1 MGQNKAINPENI
13 PQNMAKKYVCELCDY
28 NTRNKTNFNTH
39 NLTRKHIVKQNEAIN
54 LENTPKN
61 TAKKYVCELCDYNTI
76 NKKDFNKH
84 NLTRKHITKQNEGI
98 NTVFLCN
105 CGLNFNNRSSL
116 SEHKNKCSQPINY
129 PPNTNL
135 ITPELVIEMLTNNK
149 ELLNDNKEMKQ
160 ILIQQTNTINE
171 LVKNGTNNT
180 INNSNSNNT
189 FNLNFFLNETCKN
202 AINMPDFINSIQL
215 TFHDLM
221 EMGELGYVGA
231 ITKIVTS
238 KLNEL
243 GVTQRPIHCTDKK
256 RDTLHIKENG
266 KWEKDDDKIK
276 MRKVIGNVS
285 NKYVKLLPDYQKSH
299 PDCHNSDSKTSE
311 KYHKSVIAVMDGDH
325 DNKDKIINNIS
336 KVVTVEKKQYVTATD
351 TEMID

>member
-1 MGQNKAINPENI
+1 MS
-13 PQNMAKKYVCELCDY
+13 MKKTQKHTTSYVCELCY
-28 NTRNKTNFNTH
+28 FNTIQKSDY
-39 NLTRKHIVKQNEAIN
+39 TRHLATVKHHRKQKSTQKTEFKCSCGKQYKERSG
-54 LENTPKN
+54 LW
-61 TAKKYVCELCDYNTI
+61 
-76 NKKDFNKH
+76 KH
-84 NLTRKHITKQNEGI
+84 KQK
-98 NTVFLCN
+98 C
-105 CGLNFNNRSSL
+105 NFNNDI
-116 SEHKNKCSQPINY
+116 QPAT
-129 PPNTNL
+129 PNIKSDLVIETPQTTNL
-135 ITPELVIEMLTNNK
+135 ITPELIVEILKNNK

-160 ILIQQTNTINE
+160 LLMQQTNTINE

-180 INNSNSNNT
+180 INNNTNN

-202 AINMPDFINSIQL
+202 AINMPDFVNSIQV
-215 TFHDLM
+215 TFDDLL

-231 ITKIVTS
+231 LTKVVTT
-238 KLNEL
+238 KLKEL

-299 PDCHNSDSKTSE
+299 PDCHNSDSNTSD

-336 KVVTVEKKQYVTATD
+336 KTVAVEKKQYAT
-351 TEMID
+351 EIAMID

>member
-1 MGQNKAINPENI
+1 MATIKNAKNANKFL
-13 PQNMAKKYVCELCDY
+13 CELCY
-28 NTRNKTNFNTH
+28 FNTSNKTDY
-39 NLTRKHIVKQNEAIN
+39 TRHLATDKHQRLQNATNI
-54 LENTPKN
+54 TQKN
-61 TAKKYVCELCDYNTI
+61 AKPYKCLCDKIYKHHSSYNRH
-76 NKKDFNKH
+76 KK
-84 NLTRKHITKQNEGI
+84 I
-98 NTVFLCN
+98 CN
-105 CGLNFNNRSSL
+105 IYNNSHATASNIKTDVAIEMPQT
-116 SEHKNKCSQPINY
+116 S
-129 PPNTNL
+129 NL
-135 ITPELVIEMLTNNK
+135 ITPELVI

-180 INNSNSNNT
+180 INNSNSNNNSNNNT

-336 KVVTVEKKQYVTATD
+336 KVVTVEKKQYAPAPDTD
-351 TEMID
+351 TAMID

>member
-1 MGQNKAINPENI
+1 MDSIKNAKNANKFL
-13 PQNMAKKYVCELCDY
+13 CELCDF
-28 NTRNKTNFNTH
+28 NTSNKTDYTRHLATDKHRRKVNDSNITQKNAKSYKCLCSKIYKYDSGYYKHKKICNIH
-39 NLTRKHIVKQNEAIN
+39 NDALATVPNIKTDVAI
-54 LENTPKN
+54 ETPQ
-61 TAKKYVCELCDYNTI
+61 T
-76 NKKDFNKH
+76 
-84 NLTRKHITKQNEGI
+84 
-98 NTVFLCN
+98 
-105 CGLNFNNRSSL
+105 S
-116 SEHKNKCSQPINY
+116 
-129 PPNTNL
+129 NL
-135 ITPELVIEMLTNNK
+135 ITPELVIE
-149 ELLNDNKEMKQ
+149 LLKDNKEMKE

-180 INNSNSNNT
+180 INSNNNNSNNKT

-202 AINMPDFINSIQL
+202 AINMPDFINSIQV
-215 TFHDLM
+215 TFHDLI

-231 ITKIVTS
+231 LTKVVTS
-238 KLNEL
+238 KLKEL

-299 PDCHNSDSKTSE
+299 PDCHNSDSKTSD

-325 DNKDKIINNIS
+325 ENKDKIINNIS
-336 KVVTVEKKQYVTATD
+336 NVVTVEKKQYATAPD
-351 TEMID
+351 TAMID

>member
-1 MGQNKAINPENI
+1 MATKKTQKHTNK
-13 PQNMAKKYVCELCDY
+13 YLCELCY
-28 NTRNKTNFNTH
+28 FNTFYKSDY
-39 NLTRKHIVKQNEAIN
+39 TRHLATDK
-54 LENTPKN
+54 
-61 TAKKYVCELCDYNTI
+61 
-76 NKKDFNKH
+76 
-84 NLTRKHITKQNEGI
+84 
-98 NTVFLCN
+98 
-105 CGLNFNNRSSL
+105 
-116 SEHKNKCSQPINY
+116 HKNQQKSTQKTEFKCSCGKQYKERTGLWRHKQKCNINNDTLVTS
-129 PPNTNL
+129 PNIKTDVAIETPHTTNL
-135 ITPELVIEMLTNNK
+135 ITPELVIE
-149 ELLNDNKEMKQ
+149 LLKDNKEMKQ

-180 INNSNSNNT
+180 INNNNSNNNSNNT

-231 ITKIVTS
+231 LTKVVTS

-299 PDCHNSDSKTSE
+299 PDCHKSDSNTSD

-325 DNKDKIINNIS
+325 ENKDKIINNIS
-336 KVVTVEKKQYVTATD
+336 KVVTVEKKQYATATA
-351 TEMID
+351 TATAMID

>member
-1 MGQNKAINPENI
+1 MDTNLGPKRAVNYHCKNCYFNTSKKSHYTRHLATDKHKKCEMDTTFGANI
-13 PQNMAKKYVCELCDY
+13 LKKYQCECGKIY
-28 NTRNKTNFNTH
+28 KYSTGYH
-39 NLTRKHIVKQNEAIN
+39 KH
-54 LENTPKN
+54 
-61 TAKKYVCELCDYNTI
+61 KK
-76 NKKDFNKH
+76 
-84 NLTRKHITKQNEGI
+84 
-98 NTVFLCN
+98 
-105 CGLNFNNRSSL
+105 
-116 SEHKNKCSQPINY
+116 KCVNV

-135 ITPELVIEMLTNNK
+135 ITPELVIE
-149 ELLNDNKEMKQ
+149 LLKDNKEMKA

-180 INNSNSNNT
+180 INNNSNNKT

-202 AINMPDFINSIQL
+202 AINMPEFINSIQL

-231 ITKIVTS
+231 LTKVVTS

-299 PDCHNSDSKTSE
+299 PDCHNSDSKTSD

-325 DNKDKIINNIS
+325 ENNNKIINNIS
-336 KVVTVEKKQYVTATD
+336 KVVTVEKKQYAPAPDTA
-351 TEMID
+351 MID

>member
-39 NLTRKHIVKQNEAIN
+39 NLTRKHILKQNEAIN
-54 LENTPKN
+54 LENIPKN

-84 NLTRKHITKQNEGI
+84 NFTRKHITKQNEEI
-98 NTVFLCN
+98 NTENVNFLCN
-105 CGLNFNNRSSL
+105 CGINFNNRSSL
-116 SEHKNKCSQPINY
+116 LEHKNKCSQPINQ

-135 ITPELVIEMLTNNK
+135 ITPEIVVELLNDHK
-149 ELLNDNKEMKQ
+149 ELLKDNKEMKQ
-160 ILIQQTNTINE
+160 IIID

-180 INNSNSNNT
+180 INNNTNNINNT
-189 FNLNFFLNETCKN
+189 FNLNLFLNETCKD
-202 AINMPDFINSIQL
+202 AINMPDFINSINV
-215 TFHDLM
+215 TFDDLI
-221 EMGELGYVGA
+221 EMGELGYVGGL
-231 ITKIVTS
+231 TKIVTS
-238 KLNEL
+238 KLKEL
-243 GVTQRPIHCTDKK
+243 DITQRPIHCTDKK

-266 KWEKDDDKIK
+266 KWEKDDGKIK
-276 MRKVIGNVS
+276 IRKVIGNVS

-299 PDCHNSDSKTSE
+299 PDCHNSDSKTSD
-311 KYHKSVIAVMDGDH
+311 KYHKSVIAVMDGGD

-336 KVVTVEKKQYVTATD
+336 KVVTVEKKQYINAT
-351 TEMID
+351 ID

>member
-1 MGQNKAINPENI
+1 MDTIKTE
-13 PQNMAKKYVCELCDY
+13 KKRKIYSCELCDY
-28 NTRNKTNFNTH
+28 VTYKTTDYYRH
-39 NLTRKHIVKQNEAIN
+39 LATDKHKRLQCAIN
-54 LENTPKN
+54 ITNKNEKAYKCLCGKIYKHHSSYHRHKKMCNNNSTNDTTPNIKS
-61 TAKKYVCELCDYNTI
+61 
-76 NKKDFNKH
+76 
-84 NLTRKHITKQNEGI
+84 
-98 NTVFLCN
+98 
-105 CGLNFNNRSSL
+105 GLVT
-116 SEHKNKCSQPINY
+116 EIPQP
-129 PPNTNL
+129 TNL
-135 ITPELVIEMLTNNK
+135 LTPELVI

-160 ILIQQTNTINE
+160 LLMQQTNTINE

-180 INNSNSNNT
+180 INNNTNN

-202 AINMPDFINSIQL
+202 AINMPDFVNSIQV
-215 TFHDLM
+215 TFDDLL

-231 ITKIVTS
+231 LTKVVTT
-238 KLNEL
+238 KLKEL

-299 PDCHNSDSKTSE
+299 PDCHNSDSNTSD

-325 DNKDKIINNIS
+325 DNNDKIINNIS
-336 KVVTVEKKQYVTATD
+336 KTVAVEKKQYAN
-351 TEMID
+351 EIAMID

>member
-1 MGQNKAINPENI
+1 
-13 PQNMAKKYVCELCDY
+13 MATIKNEKKRKLYSCELCDY
-28 NTRNKTNFNTH
+28 ITFKTTDYYRH
-39 NLTRKHIVKQNEAIN
+39 LATDKHKLLQIATNITKKNE
-54 LENTPKN
+54 KSY
-61 TAKKYVCELCDYNTI
+61 KCLCDKIYKHHSSYNRH
-76 NKKDFNKH
+76 KKICNIH
-84 NLTRKHITKQNEGI
+84 NDALA
-98 NTVFLCN
+98 
-105 CGLNFNNRSSL
+105 SD
-116 SEHKNKCSQPINY
+116 
-129 PPNTNL
+129 PNIKTDVAIETPQTSNL
-135 ITPELVIEMLTNNK
+135 ITPELVIE
-149 ELLNDNKEMKQ
+149 LLKDNKEMKE

-180 INNSNSNNT
+180 INSNNNSNNNSHNKT

-202 AINMPDFINSIQL
+202 AINMPDFINSIQV
-215 TFHDLM
+215 TFHDLI

-231 ITKIVTS
+231 LTKVVTS
-238 KLNEL
+238 KLKEL

-299 PDCHNSDSKTSE
+299 PDCHNSDSKTSD

-325 DNKDKIINNIS
+325 ENKDKIINNIS
-336 KVVTVEKKQYVTATD
+336 NVVTVEKKQYATAPD
-351 TEMID
+351 TAMID

>member
-1 MGQNKAINPENI
+1 M
-13 PQNMAKKYVCELCDY
+13 CDF
-28 NTRNKTNFNTH
+28 NTSNKTDY
-39 NLTRKHIVKQNEAIN
+39 TRHSATDKHR
-54 LENTPKN
+54 
-61 TAKKYVCELCDYNTI
+61 
-76 NKKDFNKH
+76 
-84 NLTRKHITKQNEGI
+84 RKVNDSNIT
-98 NTVFLCN
+98 
-105 CGLNFNNRSSL
+105 
-116 SEHKNKCSQPINY
+116 HKNAKSYKCLCGKIYKYDSGYYKHKKICNIYNDSDASASNIKTDVAIETPQ
-129 PPNTNL
+129 TSNL
-135 ITPELVIEMLTNNK
+135 ITPELVIE
-149 ELLNDNKEMKQ
+149 LLNDNKEMKK

-180 INNSNSNNT
+180 INSNNSNT

-221 EMGELGYVGA
+221 EIGELGYVGA
-231 ITKIVTS
+231 LTKIVTS

-243 GVTQRPIHCTDKK
+243 GVTQRPIHCSDKK

-285 NKYVKLLPDYQKSH
+285 NKYVNLLPDYQKSH
-299 PDCHNSDSKTSE
+299 PDCHNSDFKTSD

-336 KVVTVEKKQYVTATD
+336 KVVIVEKKQPQ
-351 TEMID
+351 